1 MFRYFLIIIITI
13 PLLPLLYI
21 QGKLI
26 QRKLKRLPEAEG
38 NTGTSGD
45 QFKRNLSILILGEST
60 MAGVGIK
67 QHQNGFPG
75 TLAQELS
82 EKLTINIHWKVYAK
96 RGFTAKQITKEILP
110 EIVENHFDLIII
122 GLGGNDTFALR
133 SPKKWRMHIDNLLVA
148 LRRKFS
154 NAPIAFLNM
163 PPIKDFPA
171 FSFPLKI
178 TLGNL
183 IELLGE
189 TLNDLVSSKPK
200 VYFNQEVIQIKKW
213 KEKFTEA
220 DFFSDGVH
228 PSEISYQV
236 WAKDFSEFLLSNN
249 EIFSALRK
257 QIWFR

>member
-1 MFRYFLIIIITI
+1 MFPYFLIIIITI

-26 QRKLKRLPEAEG
+26 QRRLKKLPEAEG
-38 NTGTSGD
+38 NAGTSGD

-82 EKLTINIHWKVYAK
+82 EKLNVNVYWKVYAK
-96 RGFTAKQITKEILP
+96 RGFTANQLTKEILP
-110 EIVENHFDLIII
+110 EIVEDYFDLIII
-122 GLGGNDTFALR
+122 GLGGNDAFALR
-133 SPKKWRMHIDNLLVA
+133 SPKKWKMHINNLLVD
-148 LRRKFS
+148 LRRKFG

-171 FSFPLKI
+171 FSFSLKI

-183 IELLGE
+183 IELLGK
-189 TLNDLVSSKPK
+189 TLNDLVSSKSK

-213 KEKFTEA
+213 KKEFTQA
-220 DFFSDGVH
+220 DLFSDGVH
-228 PSEISYQV
+228 PSEISYQL
-236 WAKDFSEFLLSNN
+236 WAKDFSAFLLSNN
-249 EIFSALRK
+249 EIFSALQK
-257 QIWFR
+257 